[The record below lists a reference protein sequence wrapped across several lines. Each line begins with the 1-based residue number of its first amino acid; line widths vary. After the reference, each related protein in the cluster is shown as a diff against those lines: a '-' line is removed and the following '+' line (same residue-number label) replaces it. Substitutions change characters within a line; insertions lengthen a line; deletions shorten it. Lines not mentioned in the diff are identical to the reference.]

1 LVAQLRES
9 RGMPDARLLLPWVA
23 LLTVACQ
30 STAKGTW
37 EAMRKAGCDADVA
50 AFEQHLDK
58 TRVKESALKHAGIAK
73 DSVLAGLAAGA
84 ARDAI
89 DQWTDEVKRGP
100 DGGVCGWTLVD
111 AAENTVRF
119 NTVSGEER
127 FARFEEHGKN
137 WLMVELGDRAD

>member
-1 LVAQLRES
+1 
-9 RGMPDARLLLPWVA
+9 MPEARLLLPWLA

-30 STAKGTW
+30 SSAKSTW

-58 TRVKESALKHAGIAK
+58 TRVKESALKHVGIAK
-73 DSVLAGLAAGA
+73 DSALARLAAGA

-100 DGGVCGWTLVD
+100 DGAVCGWTLVD

-119 NTVSGEER
+119 NTTSGEER
-127 FARFEEHGKN
+127 FARFEKHGSN
-137 WLMVELGDRAD
+137 WLMVALEGRAD